1 MRALY
6 RPERRIHP
14 RYTVAEANWGLRRFA
29 RLEERLLE
37 IQCGWLHLIPE
48 LEVKIELGGFL
59 YEDAL
64 HGDALR
70 TRAEELF
77 SEMDR
82 EPRPLQ
88 AEALE
93 AICNEVDNAT
103 DLVERLTGLFRV
115 LKAELLSEY
124 RRNIAEGD
132 DLLDAPTTRLLGACA
147 AEEAAQVAWGERI
160 LSELFAQQP
169 GARERAEEW
178 ERHLSRALSA
188 TGGLLGTSK
197 VDITSELRNPGPPV
211 RNLDTLPARDPAFT
225 IVPWAEFHPQPVEP
239 EEATAHLLQQA
250 MSAEID
256 AAEVCGR
263 VIADFPELPWKM
275 KVELA
280 RQVWDEV
287 RHGDMQWRRLEE
299 LGVASTPRRWPSG

>member
-1 MRALY
+1 
-6 RPERRIHP
+6 
-14 RYTVAEANWGLRRFA
+14 
-29 RLEERLLE
+29 
-37 IQCGWLHLIPE
+37 
-48 LEVKIELGGFL
+48 
-59 YEDAL
+59 
-64 HGDALR
+64 
-70 TRAEELF
+70 
-77 SEMDR
+77 MDR

-124 RRNIAEGD
+124 RRYIAEGD
-132 DLLDAPTTRLLGACA
+132 DLLDAPNTRLLGACA

-225 IVPWAEFHPQPVEP
+225 IVPWAEFHPEPIAP
-239 EEATAHLLQQA
+239 EEATRHLLQQA

-299 LGVASTPRRWPSG
+299 LGGSIDSAPLALWLTEYCGRHEDPLARLIVLQRAAEGRAVDLHRQRVVRLLEQQGDRETAAIFDYILADEKAHVGTPTGSAS